1 MKEDGLAAPNS
12 SEHERK
18 GRFSG
23 KQRVFLFAFQTVA
36 VSGIMISATCNETL
50 LTFACFAQEE
60 FPKMIHRLSA
70 KMLYRIFL
78 IFIVLLFSWTGFS
91 SAQEKG
97 LSDMRN
103 RLVQDV
109 DIYMRIDSVFVSDD
123 LDSAW
128 MGYKNG
134 NESDSILFSVVH
146 SLGERLV
153 LRGQHVAV
161 ASLFGTAETYFS
173 EIEGDEKYS
182 YLMRLK
188 TAMGAIYEEMGLWN
202 RAMDLYFDVLGLREI
217 SHREDSYGGALNN
230 IGNVYFKQG
239 FYDKAKFYYD
249 SAIAFNTAA
258 GYKRE
263 LVNNYNN
270 LAGLYYAAGDYEKT
284 LDALN
289 SALMRIDRKMEPDLY
304 YLVWQNM
311 AVVYNEEGKNELAE
325 ELIRD
330 VIDYQKEVGRN
341 FDKIQ
346 SLLLLAD
353 IIHRK
358 KLDSACMIAS
368 AAVQQAHCFQNRALE
383 VKALNALCRYEDLRG
398 DYESAYKHMVRA
410 VRLQDSLETLD
421 IRMKIASIEA
431 TYQIEQESQAKDLA
445 LQKMQIERLQSQKQ
459 EVVLIA
465 LSFCLVIALGV
476 MYYRYRLQKKL
487 KRETEELSMQKQALF
502 EKEKEMADQREK
514 ELRDSL
520 ELKNKELTSKV
531 LHLVRNNEF
540 IVDINRELQQLLL
553 ELNPKDT
560 AKKEHIREMLVK
572 LRAQGNEGTYEEFKY
587 YFEQVHQSF
596 YENLQ
601 KAYPSLTYKDI
612 RLCSFLKL
620 GLSSK
625 EIASITFKEVRS
637 VESARNRLRKKMEL
651 EADVNLID
659 FFAKF

>member
-239 FYDKAKFYYD
+239 FYDKAKFY
-249 SAIAFNTAA
+249 
-258 GYKRE
+258 
-263 LVNNYNN
+263 
-270 LAGLYYAAGDYEKT
+270 
-284 LDALN
+284 
-289 SALMRIDRKMEPDLY
+289 
-304 YLVWQNM
+304 
-311 AVVYNEEGKNELAE
+311 
-325 ELIRD
+325 
-330 VIDYQKEVGRN
+330 
-341 FDKIQ
+341 
-346 SLLLLAD
+346 
-353 IIHRK
+353 
-358 KLDSACMIAS
+358 
-368 AAVQQAHCFQNRALE
+368 
-383 VKALNALCRYEDLRG
+383 
-398 DYESAYKHMVRA
+398 
-410 VRLQDSLETLD
+410 
-421 IRMKIASIEA
+421 
-431 TYQIEQESQAKDLA
+431 
-445 LQKMQIERLQSQKQ
+445 
-459 EVVLIA
+459 
-465 LSFCLVIALGV
+465 
-476 MYYRYRLQKKL
+476 
-487 KRETEELSMQKQALF
+487 
-502 EKEKEMADQREK
+502 
-514 ELRDSL
+514 
-520 ELKNKELTSKV
+520 
-531 LHLVRNNEF
+531 
-540 IVDINRELQQLLL
+540 
-553 ELNPKDT
+553 
-560 AKKEHIREMLVK
+560 
-572 LRAQGNEGTYEEFKY
+572 
-587 YFEQVHQSF
+587 
-596 YENLQ
+596 
-601 KAYPSLTYKDI
+601 
-612 RLCSFLKL
+612 
-620 GLSSK
+620 
-625 EIASITFKEVRS
+625 
-637 VESARNRLRKKMEL
+637 
-651 EADVNLID
+651 
-659 FFAKF
+659 